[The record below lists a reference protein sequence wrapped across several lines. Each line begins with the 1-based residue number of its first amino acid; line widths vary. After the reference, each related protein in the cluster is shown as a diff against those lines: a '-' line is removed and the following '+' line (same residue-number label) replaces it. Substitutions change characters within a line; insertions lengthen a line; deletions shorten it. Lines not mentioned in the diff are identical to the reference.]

1 MTFPVARPNS
11 ACPAPQWPRE
21 LHAQAGME
29 AGPSYLYGC
38 VPSDGGAQGAKPL
51 LARVWLVAGVWG
63 WVTPL
68 IF

>member
-11 ACPAPQWPRE
+11 ACPAPTWPRE
-21 LHAQAGME
+21 LHAQVGVE
-29 AGPSYLYGC
+29 AGPSYLYSC

-51 LARVWLVAGVWG
+51 LAGVWLVAGVWG